1 MLRLAWPCYS
11 HLRAS
16 TQSIAYSTAS
26 NSPCCSCRTATSVEM
41 VELPNHLDESS
52 ARFPNTQSCAQ
63 QNHGPSNGG
72 KTSTFPW
79 HAFSIATCLPF
90 ALLPIVVLAAAA
102 EVASQ
107 SYLNGRPCYPN
118 GLWKEAPGAT
128 WRIMDSSYFFTPN
141 LSFGAMTFTQVKV
154 IDITWDLLVGRG
166 GQMLLAWVN
175 YRVFNEWLVY
185 HMERWPTSYKM
196 YTSLAFQTTT
206 LGTLGVLG
214 KEWLAY
220 GDRSWTRF
228 FRWLALL
235 AMLIG
240 TLYVLAFPT
249 LMAAM
254 TGYITTYEPYVED
267 ESGNLVAW
275 TEVQEVEYVVQ
286 DSGRLGEGYPQQLVS
301 VRRDVELADA
311 ILNCTSLSLGGTA
324 DVRWRKAKR

>member
-1 MLRLAWPCYS
+1 MCPRL
-11 HLRAS
+11 HL
-16 TQSIAYSTAS
+16 T
-26 NSPCCSCRTATSVEM
+26 PCCSCRAGNSVEM
-41 VELPNHLDESS
+41 AELQDRLRQSATNVPKAENHPQQDCMRGGEKKHSS
-52 ARFPNTQSCAQ
+52 
-63 QNHGPSNGG
+63 
-72 KTSTFPW
+72 FPW
-79 HAFSIATCLPF
+79 RAFVVAACLPF

-118 GLWKEAPGAT
+118 GMWKEAPGAT

-214 KEWLAY
+214 KEWLVY
-220 GDRSWTRF
+220 GDRNWTRF

-235 AMLIG
+235 VMLIG

-275 TEVQEVEYVVQ
+275 TEVQEVEFVVQ
-286 DSGRLGEGYPQQLVS
+286 DSGRLGGGYTQQLIS
-301 VRRDVELADA
+301 VRQDVELSDA
-311 ILNCTSLSLGGTA
+311 ILNCMFLSTERTLPTC
-324 DVRWRKAKR
+324 